1 MEHKA
6 SLLTDIGTCMLFAAI
21 AGHAARAVRQPAIL
35 GYVLAGVL
43 VGHHVGF
50 GWVAD
55 GENVELISE
64 IGLVLLLFIIGLEIK
79 LSELAGLGRSV
90 LVLGATQAPLCVAL
104 GLLAFA
110 PFHHAGR
117 FDALYLAVSLALSS
131 TLIVVKLL
139 HDKFEVGTVTG
150 RLTLGVLVLQDLWAV
165 VFMAFQPNLLDPQLS
180 SIALSFGRGALLV
193 VAAFLAS
200 RWVIGPLMRGA
211 AKTPEMV
218 VLTAMAW
225 CFLLCGLAQAAGL
238 SKEMGALIAGLSIAA
253 FPYGTD
259 VIAKLAGVRDFFVT
273 LFFVSLG
280 LKVPQPT
287 AWLIGSSIAL
297 SLFVLVTRLVSVVP
311 AAWVAGTGLRIGL
324 VTALNLAQVSEF
336 ALVIVSIGASYQHI
350 STDLQAMVLGS
361 MLVASVLSTYVIQY
375 NDRLARALTPL
386 CARLGLSDQAQG
398 APPPADG
405 KCERDIVVLGCFREG
420 DSFLEVL
427 AEKSPDLKERVLVVD
442 FNPAVGD
449 RLEARGFSWVYGD
462 LAHPQTLEHLGVDR
476 ASVIICSIP
485 DTFLKGTNNRT
496 LLAHLRHLAP
506 HARTVMSAEDQSE
519 AIALLE
525 RGAAKVMVPA
535 RVAGKGLY
543 VMVREMLTQQAA
555 A

>member
-35 GYVLAGVL
+35 GYVLAGAL

-79 LSELAGLGRSV
+79 LSELAGLGKSV
-90 LVLGATQAPLCVAL
+90 LVLGATQAPLCMAL

-110 PFHHAGR
+110 PFHHPGR

-139 HDKFEVGTVTG
+139 HDKFEVGTVSG
-150 RLTLGVLVLQDLWAV
+150 RLTLGVLVIQDLWAV

-193 VAAFLAS
+193 VAAFLVS

-218 VLTAMAW
+218 VLTAVAW
-225 CFLLCGLAQAAGL
+225 CFALCGLAQAAGL

-287 AWLIGSSIAL
+287 AWLIGSSCAL
-297 SLFVLVTRLVSVVP
+297 SVFVLATRLISVVP

-336 ALVIVSIGASYQHI
+336 ALVIVSIGAGYGHVSPQLQ
-350 STDLQAMVLGS
+350 STVLGT

-386 CARLGLSDQAQG
+386 CARLGLTDQTS
-398 APPPADG
+398 APAPVEG

-427 AEKSPDLKERVLVVD
+427 AEKAPDLKERVLVVD
-442 FNPAVGD
+442 FNPAVRD
-449 RLEARGFSWVYGD
+449 RLEARGFTWVYGD

-506 HARTVMSAEDQSE
+506 HARAVMSADDQAE

-543 VMVREMLTQQAA
+543 HMVREMLTQQATA
-555 A
+555 